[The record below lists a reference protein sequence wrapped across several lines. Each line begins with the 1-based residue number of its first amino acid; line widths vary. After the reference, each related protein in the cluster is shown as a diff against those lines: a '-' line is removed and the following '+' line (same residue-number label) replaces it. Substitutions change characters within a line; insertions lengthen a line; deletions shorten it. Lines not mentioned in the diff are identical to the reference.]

1 MGWLIGWRAVQ
12 GIGAGGLQAL
22 AQVVIA
28 ALIPPRERGRYSG
41 YLGAV
46 LATATVSGPL
56 IGGLLVD
63 TSWLGWRWCF
73 YVGVPIGVIALVVLQ
88 RTLHV
93 PTVKRDVKLDYLGA
107 TLIAGGVS
115 TLLIW
120 ISLAGSQFAW
130 GSATLV
136 DAGRPRHRRA
146 GRGRDRELRV
156 PEPVVPMDLF
166 RNRRSCSRCWA
177 ASCSA
182 W

>member
-1 MGWLIGWRAVQ
+1 MSWLIGWRAVQ

-93 PTVKRDVKLDYLGA
+93 PTDQARGA
-107 TLIAGGVS
+107 SS
-115 TLLIW
+115 TT
-120 ISLAGSQFAW
+120 
-130 GSATLV
+130 SA
-136 DAGRPRHRRA
+136 P
-146 GRGRDRELRV
+146 
-156 PEPVVPMDLF
+156 P
-166 RNRRSCSRCWA
+166 
-177 ASCSA
+177 
-182 W
+182 